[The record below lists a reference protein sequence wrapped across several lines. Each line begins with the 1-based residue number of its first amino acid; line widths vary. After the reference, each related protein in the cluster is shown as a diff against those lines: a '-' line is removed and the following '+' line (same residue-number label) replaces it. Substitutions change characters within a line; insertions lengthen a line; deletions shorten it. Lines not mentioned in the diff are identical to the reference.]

1 MARYTVG
8 GVVSGSMAL
17 VRRWRAADPARI
29 LPGVVSA
36 GEVPLDSVRAWAAD
50 GTIRVLGEFASQ

>member
-1 MARYTVG
+1 
-8 GVVSGSMAL
+8 MAL